1 MTRRKFLLGLVTL
14 LILLAAAMAVAW
26 IFSDS
31 GSDGQLTKALEQARK
46 IGLVVDLTEL
56 ESSIPGANPT
66 ALEAW
71 KRADEMEYA
80 SADTSGLVAARAWS
94 EVFDQMRRGQANSAD
109 AEAAL
114 AIAKSKLEAYEAAV
128 SLGPFTIERNWSELH
143 TAQFPESQ
151 FFRNGIRHIT
161 ARAVYLAQTGDIDG
175 AIRDLR
181 TCMLIFKLVSE
192 QPFLVGK
199 MAHARTV
206 YPIAQA
212 VQSMATMLRS
222 NPSALRQIES
232 TLSDFSV
239 DESSKFLGH
248 QLAALRHATMLIRT
262 QNRQPSEFTQRD
274 IGFLDWYY
282 IKGARGAEALLAEYF
297 VELAKVWPDPEEVRS
312 VQREFRSTSA
322 FLDPGV
328 GLAKALVPRLD
339 RFAVQINV
347 SSALCRVTR
356 IGMTAL
362 RMHSEIGEWPTLM
375 EAAATAG
382 VSAVDP
388 FSRELFKYRIQSN
401 GLIIYSIG
409 QNLRDDGGNVAR
421 REGHDDFARFVI
433 RLPNNP

>member
-31 GSDGQLTKALEQARK
+31 GSDGQLARALDQARK
-46 IGLVVDLTEL
+46 NGLVVDLPEL
-56 ESSIPGANPT
+56 ESSIPGPNPA
-66 ALEAW
+66 ALAAW

-80 SADTSGLVAARAWS
+80 STDTSGLVAARAWS
-94 EVFDQMRRGQANSAD
+94 EVFDQMRRGNANSAD

-114 AIAKSKLEAYEAAV
+114 AIAKNKLEAFEAAV
-128 SLGPFTIERNWSELH
+128 NLGPFTIERSWDELH

-151 FFRNGIRHIT
+151 FFRNGIRHIA
-161 ARAVYLAQTGDIDG
+161 ARAVYLAQTGDVDG

-181 TCMLIFKLVSE
+181 TCMHIFKLVSE

-212 VQSMATMLRS
+212 VQSMATMLRGNS
-222 NPSALRQIES
+222 SALKQIEDS
-232 TLSDFSV
+232 ISDFAV

-248 QLAALRHATMLIRT
+248 QLAALRHATTLMRT

-282 IKGARGAEALLAEYF
+282 IKGARGAEAMLAEYF
-297 VELAKVWPDPEEVRS
+297 VELAKVWPDPEAVRN

-339 RFAVQINV
+339 RFAVQINT
-347 SSALCRVTR
+347 SSAFCRVTR
-356 IGMTAL
+356 IGVAAL
-362 RMHSEIGEWPTLM
+362 RLRSASGDWPTLM
-375 EAAATAG
+375 EAAASAG

-388 FSRELFKYRIQSN
+388 FAGEPFKYRIQSH
-401 GLIIYSIG
+401 GLVVYSVG
-409 QNLRDDGGNVAR
+409 QNLRDDGGNVDR
-421 REGHDDFARFVI
+421 REGHDDFVRFVI